1 MRVHEPE
8 HPEGAMDRFI
18 IRENIKHYLKLLE
31 RSTDEQE
38 RAQLRALLAEER
50 RKQRERE
57 TRSGTPSDERS

>member
-1 MRVHEPE
+1 
-8 HPEGAMDRFI
+8 MDRFI